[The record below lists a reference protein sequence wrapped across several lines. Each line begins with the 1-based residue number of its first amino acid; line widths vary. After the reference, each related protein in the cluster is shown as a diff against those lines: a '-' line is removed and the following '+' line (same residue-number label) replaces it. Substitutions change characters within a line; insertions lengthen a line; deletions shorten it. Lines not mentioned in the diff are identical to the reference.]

1 MIKVKPA
8 TENLTEANLEKV
20 IKLLEQEKPITK
32 KAACEILGIAYN
44 TTRLGTLIEKHK
56 NIVEHRAKRRK
67 EKLGKPAD
75 PDEIQYVIKE
85 YLNGASISAIGQDL
99 YRGATFIYNILEAN
113 AVPVRQRTQ
122 NYFKPELIPE
132 PATRNAFALGEKVW
146 SARYDSLARV
156 DALVE
161 EKSEKVYRIYLL
173 DEKWKMNAYQPAS
186 ELASLEHLTK
196 LGIKF

>member
-85 YLNGASISAIGQDL
+85 YLNGASISAISQDL

-132 PATRNAFALGEKVW
+132 PATRSEFALGEKVW
-146 SARYDSLARV
+146 SARYDSMARV

>member
-85 YLNGASISAIGQDL
+85 YLNGASIAAISQDL
-99 YRGATFIYNILEAN
+99 YRGATFIHNILEAN

-132 PATRNAFALGEKVW
+132 PATRNEFALGEKVW

-156 DALVE
+156 DFLVE
-161 EKSEKVYRIYLL
+161 DKSEKVYRIYLL
-173 DEKWKMNAYQPAS
+173 DEKWQMNAYQPAS
-186 ELASLEHLTK
+186 ELASLEHLIAIGVK
-196 LGIKF
+196 L